1 MSDVSFANCFAR
13 LLARCCLP
21 FFLFVLALAQKLC
34 LCIICSALLCFPV
47 AKSHLTMKLVI
58 ALLYLSSLFC
68 AVDALKLA
76 TREADID
83 ARASDLLLDA
93 KMQAEQMNGLSE
105 RVRSLA
111 QEVDA
116 GGETAR

>member
-1 MSDVSFANCFAR
+1 MQGFSLAVACLFSIRSCSGSEAVLVHH
-13 LLARCCLP
+13 LLC
-21 FFLFVLALAQKLC
+21 V
-34 LCIICSALLCFPV
+34 ALLCFAV
-47 AKSHLTMKLVI
+47 AKSHLLTMKIVI

>member
-1 MSDVSFANCFAR
+1 MQGFSLAVACLFSIRSCSGSEAVLVHH
-13 LLARCCLP
+13 LLC
-21 FFLFVLALAQKLC
+21 V
-34 LCIICSALLCFPV
+34 ALLCFAV
-47 AKSHLTMKLVI
+47 AKSHLTMKIVI

-93 KMQAEQMNGLSE
+93 KMQAEQMNVLSE

>member
-1 MSDVSFANCFAR
+1 MSDVSSANCFAR

-21 FFLFVLALAQKLC
+21 FFYSFLLWLRSCACAS
-34 LCIICSALLCFPV
+34 SALLCFAV

-105 RVRSLA
+105 RVRNLA